1 MGNTLTRTHDLIAGV
16 DERQR
21 LERAVI
27 DAAKAWERVSDTSGG
42 WDVMAVMATLSKATQ
57 ALNKFEAEN
66 KVE

>member
-16 DERQR
+16 HERER
-21 LERAVI
+21 LEREVI
-27 DAAKAWERVSDTSGG
+27 SAAKAWERVSDTGGG
-42 WDVMAVMATLSKATQ
+42 WDVLAAMATLSKATL